1 MTADA
6 GAADTGGTDAEGADT
21 ASPRLEISGLFHEFG
36 TADGGVLRVLDG
48 VDLTVRTGRFAA
60 VIGPSGSGKSTLFD
74 IVAGLTAPTAGSV
87 LIDGAAAAAGRA
99 AYMPQQDLLFPWRT
113 VEANAALGLEV
124 GAVAQRGG
132 AGGRGRL
139 GRREAVAAVRPL
151 LAEFGLGGF
160 ERSYP
165 AQLSG
170 GMRQRAALA
179 RTVAMDRP
187 LMLLDEPFGA
197 LDALTRTRMQLWLAG
212 MCARHGWTILLVTH
226 DVREAVFL
234 ADTVFVFTERPA
246 RIAARI
252 EVDLPAPRTA
262 AVFGS
267 PGFARL
273 EKLVLDALGG
283 QPEPGGAGPRGGAG
297 PDDGAGPDNGAGPT
311 GSGS

>member
-1 MTADA
+1 MTADGA
-6 GAADTGGTDAEGADT
+6 RAADG
-21 ASPRLEISGLFHEFG
+21 SPRLVISGLTHEFP
-36 TADGGVLRVLDG
+36 AAGGGAALRVLDG
-48 VDLTVRTGRFAA
+48 VDLTVRAGQFAA
-60 VIGPSGSGKSTLFD
+60 VIGPSGSGKSTLFNV
-74 IVAGLTAPTAGSV
+74 VAGLTAPTGGSV
-87 LIDGAAAAAGRA
+87 LIDGGPAAPGRA

-124 GAVAQRGG
+124 GAGARGSG
-132 AGGRGRL
+132 GTGAGGAAGGRGRL
-139 GRREAVAAVRPL
+139 GRREARAAVRPL
-151 LAEFGLGGF
+151 LAEFGLAGF

-234 ADTVFVFTERPA
+234 ADTVYVFTERPA
-246 RIAARI
+246 RVAARV

-262 AVFGS
+262 EVFRS
-267 PGFARL
+267 AGFARL
-273 EKLVLDALGG
+273 EKLVLDALDALGG
-283 QPEPGGAGPRGGAG
+283 QQEPAGGPAAY
-297 PDDGAGPDNGAGPT
+297 
-311 GSGS
+311 GSGF